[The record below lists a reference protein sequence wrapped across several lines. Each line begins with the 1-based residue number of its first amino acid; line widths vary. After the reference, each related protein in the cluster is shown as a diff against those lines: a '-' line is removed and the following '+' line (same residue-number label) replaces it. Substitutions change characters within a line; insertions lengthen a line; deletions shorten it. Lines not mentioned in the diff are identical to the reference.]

1 MAGRERETS
10 LPISC
15 ERPSRP
21 DLPRAGGRKAGLA
34 DPPRHVQGLT
44 EGGHGHGPSA
54 VIASRKH
61 RGMAAG
67 DAVQRAQHC
76 HGLRRAI
83 ACSGVS
89 PPGAAAWSSMA
100 NMLFLAAP
108 CRASLKR

>member
-1 MAGRERETS
+1 
-10 LPISC
+10 
-15 ERPSRP
+15 
-21 DLPRAGGRKAGLA
+21 
-34 DPPRHVQGLT
+34 
-44 EGGHGHGPSA
+44 
-54 VIASRKH
+54 
-61 RGMAAG
+61 MAAG